1 MHIAGGDGTDEI
13 RLAFLTKC
21 EHDTHGPSVARTAP
35 DREEPLFLLGVGD
48 IRGDIQAFL
57 AEKCFDLFQSEP
69 MLLACLPVAVV
80 PIKPENPDMLHALF
94 SVGICPYKRQGRRA
108 KPHVAVCS
116 GKTLNLS

>member
-35 DREEPLFLLGVGD
+35 DREEPLFLLRVSD

-57 AEKCFDLFQSEP
+57 AEKCFNLFQSKP
-69 MLLACLPVAVV
+69 MLLAFLPVAVV
-80 PIKPENPDMLHALF
+80 PIKPENLYMSHTFF
-94 SVGICPYKRQGRRA
+94 SVGICPYKCQESMA
-108 KPHVAVCS
+108 KTIFHRM
-116 GKTLNLS
+116 